1 MKMKNRFFIIIC
13 GSVFVLLSSC
23 GKDAADVYPDMT
35 GYWES
40 HYNKFLLVVI
50 EYKTVS
56 SSGWTTV
63 SCPMDNEENID
74 HIRKKI
80 PGRSS
85 AFHDL

>member
-1 MKMKNRFFIIIC
+1 
-13 GSVFVLLSSC
+13 
-23 GKDAADVYPDMT
+23 
-35 GYWES
+35 
-40 HYNKFLLVVI
+40 VI